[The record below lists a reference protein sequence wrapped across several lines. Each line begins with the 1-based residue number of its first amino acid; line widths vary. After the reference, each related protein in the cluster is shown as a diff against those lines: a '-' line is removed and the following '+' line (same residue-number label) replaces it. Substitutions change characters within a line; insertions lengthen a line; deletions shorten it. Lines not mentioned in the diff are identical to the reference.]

1 MLLKSEINS
10 DIGCVRANNE
20 DMILIGG
27 ELFRDKHTKQILELS
42 DTARFATIVADGMG
56 GHSGGEFASE
66 IALKCFDE
74 FVLKLPDGIDE
85 IEITSNLKQW
95 AENTHR
101 YILNKSNEMPNCEGM
116 GSTFCGLLFFG
127 EMVLALNIGD
137 SRIYRYR
144 SGILRQLTTDH
155 SINQLTGDRSHAS
168 NQIYNSLGGGDSIF
182 IDIKNLSGQILE
194 EDIYLIC
201 SDGLYDMLT
210 DDEIERIVTEDQSV
224 DALINAAKNAG
235 GKDNVSV
242 ILLEIIY

>member
-1 MLLKSEINS
+1 M
-10 DIGCVRANNE
+10 
-20 DMILIGG
+20 
-27 ELFRDKHTKQILELS
+27 FRQ
-42 DTARFATIVADGMG
+42 
-56 GHSGGEFASE
+56 
-66 IALKCFDE
+66 

-85 IEITSNLKQW
+85 IEITSNSKQW

-101 YILNKSNEMPNCEGM
+101 YILNKSNEMPNCGM
-116 GSTFCGLLFFG
+116 GSILRLLFLG
-127 EMVLALNIGD
+127 NGSSIEYRETA
-137 SRIYRYR
+137 RIYRYR